1 MQTSTIRPVIEQY
14 IQTST
19 WQRVEE
25 KTDTDEVIAQ
35 SVNRALSEACNKHNS
50 FLLPH
55 SARLFILV
63 TLITLTCFSSMAYG
77 AQPLACTCFSIAF
90 GYLCLGANDTAM
102 RIALGYVTMVYMV
115 VGSITIQLERQCYDN
130 MCSVGNLSLV
140 ALPALPL
147 ALVWGTFT
155 GFGLNPGM
163 TSGLALMK
171 MTATKENMTAA
182 FDSIYPGSSKM
193 FTLELQNIDVYLYW
207 FSVCAFAFCGCY
219 IGGIRKPKYII
230 LLLGSVFSLAV
241 LSILVL
247 GVCHV
252 SLTFLFPLTIFCC
265 WLVGISSL
273 PIGRNL
279 GPEQKPVGLKKVDLI
294 KSILG
299 VHLPGV
305 VIGTLA
311 GYGLL
316 GGSITLDF
324 LNDYFVGLAI
334 LVLIFVLCKS
344 CPIYQYFASSGND
357 QGSCMYRQSDELHTC
372 FKLLVRDFAGQM
384 LYHPLHQ
391 PFLPRYGLFVCTFSW
406 KKAERYSLRFAE
418 NPEHGHLND
427 AEDECLMDILFWLK
441 NITMHR
447 VHPNKHLANPID
459 VDNVDT
465 NDIKDIFMVAT
476 HSSSSNLTDRQKA
489 LIMSYYKQKIEKYR
503 DIYICIDFDVS
514 CTGVISVE
522 NDSACSDEKG
532 IEKLRLSLIKC
543 AKKMVTHCFPDPVP
557 VYFWCWLKEKRDK
570 FARWNGPP
578 CEKLY
583 DCHIDGNGEYMP
595 VYPTDTFQKMIDVF
609 CDIGE
614 VFLTSNSDVPDRYSQ
629 LADSYI
635 FYDIQFLIDF
645 MKDIVNIDE
654 TKETHRH
661 WGNTWKE
668 LKRTG
673 RANKT
678 LLKHHLDRFF
688 SSKNMSAVEDLPLED
703 RPLIR
708 SMCQLDFIFFVG
720 DQFFLP
726 QLLPVATQITPAD
739 KFHDVS
745 ELLWEYVFDFQDF
758 DYHHEYVFFRLITKC
773 ADYAGYSVRSLSR
786 DVASF
791 TVITDDVASDS
802 FPIFRLSCE
811 KVGFCGGSHNR
822 IYLRTCTELNPQQS
836 LRLLQH
842 VKGMWEK
849 DPFQATHYL

>member
-1 MQTSTIRPVIEQY
+1 MIIRNVLLFKLKVSSIPKGSNITLEFDYAGDVFQREHIPTELMQTSTIRPVIEQY
-14 IQTST
+14 VQTST

-35 SVNRALSEACNKHNS
+35 SVNRTLSEACNNHNS

-55 SARLFILV
+55 SVRLFILL

-115 VGSITIQLERQCYDN
+115 VGSITIQLDRQCYDN

-171 MTATKENMTAA
+171 MTATKEN
-182 FDSIYPGSSKM
+182 I
-193 FTLELQNIDVYLYW
+193 
-207 FSVCAFAFCGCY
+207 
-219 IGGIRKPKYII
+219 
-230 LLLGSVFSLAV
+230 
-241 LSILVL
+241 SILVL

-252 SLTFLFPLTIFCC
+252 SLTFLFPLSVFCC

-357 QGSCMYRQSDELHTC
+357 QGSCMYRQSFELYTC
-372 FKLLVRDFAGQM
+372 FMLLVREFAGQM

-489 LIMSYYKQKIEKYR
+489 LIMSYYKQKIEKYW

-514 CTGVISVE
+514 CTGLISVE

-557 VYFWCWLKEKRDK
+557 VYFWCWLK
-570 FARWNGPP
+570 
-578 CEKLY
+578 
-583 DCHIDGNGEYMP
+583 DC
-595 VYPTDTFQKMIDVF
+595 KM
-609 CDIGE
+609 E
-614 VFLTSNSDVPDRYSQ
+614 WT
-629 LADSYI
+629 
-635 FYDIQFLIDF
+635 
-645 MKDIVNIDE
+645 
-654 TKETHRH
+654 
-661 WGNTWKE
+661 
-668 LKRTG
+668 
-673 RANKT
+673 T
-678 LLKHHLDRFF
+678 L
-688 SSKNMSAVEDLPLED
+688 
-703 RPLIR
+703 
-708 SMCQLDFIFFVG
+708 
-720 DQFFLP
+720 
-726 QLLPVATQITPAD
+726 
-739 KFHDVS
+739 
-745 ELLWEYVFDFQDF
+745 
-758 DYHHEYVFFRLITKC
+758 
-773 ADYAGYSVRSLSR
+773 
-786 DVASF
+786 
-791 TVITDDVASDS
+791 
-802 FPIFRLSCE
+802 
-811 KVGFCGGSHNR
+811 
-822 IYLRTCTELNPQQS
+822 
-836 LRLLQH
+836 
-842 VKGMWEK
+842 
-849 DPFQATHYL
+849 